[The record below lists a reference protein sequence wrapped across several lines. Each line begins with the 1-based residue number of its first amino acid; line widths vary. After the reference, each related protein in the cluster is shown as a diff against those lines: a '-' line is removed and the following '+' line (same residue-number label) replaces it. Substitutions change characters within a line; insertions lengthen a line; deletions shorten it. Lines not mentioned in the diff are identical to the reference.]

1 MVFAQTLEIFYKFFL
16 SMALG
21 ALIGVEREK
30 SHQQHKGTDF
40 AGIRTF
46 MLITFFGAISAYLSS
61 LYYEWLLA
69 VIFVCFVAVV
79 LTGYVFSSYFNK
91 DIGMTTELSTIIAYI
106 IGVLVFITSEEIPTL
121 LAICITLILSF
132 KSYLHQFVYNLKS
145 NEFFDTMKFLVITFV
160 ILPLLRNVDPFG
172 PYNSINL
179 YEIWLMVVFVSAFS
193 FAGYILIKVYG
204 TNKGVILTGMLGG
217 ILSST
222 AVVNTLATKSKESQA
237 SATPFVIASALA
249 CSTMFLRVLFEVS
262 LLNLSIIA
270 KLAFP
275 MVLLAVAGFLSVS
288 LMWKKH
294 DHSDTNLT
302 FSSPLMLKPAIKFGI
317 FYSFV
322 LVVSNLSNIY
332 FGPKGILVAALITGL
347 ADADAIAI
355 FVARHPS
362 VGFEIGIMA
371 IVLGATVNTIMKIII
386 GNFFGSKEY
395 GNSLMKILMPVVVTG
410 LVLIF
415 FI

>member
-145 NEFFDTMKFLVITFV
+145 NEFFDTMKFI
-160 ILPLLRNVDPFG
+160 
-172 PYNSINL
+172 
-179 YEIWLMVVFVSAFS
+179 
-193 FAGYILIKVYG
+193 
-204 TNKGVILTGMLGG
+204 
-217 ILSST
+217 
-222 AVVNTLATKSKESQA
+222 
-237 SATPFVIASALA
+237 
-249 CSTMFLRVLFEVS
+249 
-262 LLNLSIIA
+262 
-270 KLAFP
+270 
-275 MVLLAVAGFLSVS
+275 
-288 LMWKKH
+288 
-294 DHSDTNLT
+294 
-302 FSSPLMLKPAIKFGI
+302 
-317 FYSFV
+317 
-322 LVVSNLSNIY
+322 
-332 FGPKGILVAALITGL
+332 
-347 ADADAIAI
+347 
-355 FVARHPS
+355 
-362 VGFEIGIMA
+362 
-371 IVLGATVNTIMKIII
+371 
-386 GNFFGSKEY
+386 
-395 GNSLMKILMPVVVTG
+395 
-410 LVLIF
+410 
-415 FI
+415 